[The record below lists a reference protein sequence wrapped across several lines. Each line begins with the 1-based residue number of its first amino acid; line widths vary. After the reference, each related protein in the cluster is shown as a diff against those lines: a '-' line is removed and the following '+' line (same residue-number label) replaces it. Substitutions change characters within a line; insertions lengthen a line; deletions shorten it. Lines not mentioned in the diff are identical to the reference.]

1 MVSLMFGEK
10 NHMNRQARL
19 TSRECQIAE
28 LCAWGAAKKEIA
40 SQLFISERTVENHF
54 RNIYDKV
61 GIQKANELS
70 AWWFCTRFNISFSLS
85 PFASRVIAIA
95 LLVIFT
101 YGEIR
106 ATSDII
112 RPRTRVR
119 ARTERVM
126 SRARRSARED
136 YRIAN

>member
-1 MVSLMFGEK
+1 
-10 NHMNRQARL
+10 MNAN
-19 TSRECQIAE
+19 AE
-28 LCAWGAAKKEIA
+28 LTRRERQISELIAWGAAKKEIA
-40 SQLFISERTVENHF
+40 VDLFISERTVENHV
-54 RNIYDKV
+54 RNIYEKV
-61 GIQKANELS
+61 GCQKVNELS

-85 PFASRVIAIA
+85 PLASRIIAIS
-95 LLVIFT
+95 LLFIFT

-126 SRARRSARED
+126 SRARRSARDE

>member
-1 MVSLMFGEK
+1 MESLTFGEK
-10 NHMNRQARL
+10 SHMNRQARL
-19 TSRECQIAE
+19 TSRECQVAE

-54 RNIYDKV
+54 RNIYEKV
-61 GIQKANELS
+61 GCQKVNELS

-85 PFASRVIAIA
+85 PLASRLIATA
-95 LLVIFT
+95 LIIIFT

-106 ATSDII
+106 ETSQII

-119 ARTERVM
+119 ARTERVAN
-126 SRARRSARED
+126 RARKSTRED

>member
-1 MVSLMFGEK
+1 
-10 NHMNRQARL
+10 MNAN
-19 TSRECQIAE
+19 AE
-28 LCAWGAAKKEIA
+28 LTRRERQISELIAWGAAKKEIA
-40 SQLFISERTVENHF
+40 ADLFISERTVENHV
-54 RNIYDKV
+54 RNIYEKV
-61 GIQKANELS
+61 GCQKVNELS

-85 PFASRVIAIA
+85 PLASRIIAIS
-95 LLVIFT
+95 LLFIFT